1 MVFVSDEIKQKILVK
16 YNEINDMIDRGEVSF
31 DDGFELYQKYEDQ
44 MVSECK
50 ELNKREEKKGSVN
63 VQDVRR
69 GKGPEL
75 RWVTRVVLPPGGDSW
90 HPKNRKVKL
99 STTVA
104 EYGLSKYQFLRLR
117 ELAGKRYNPG
127 KDELT
132 ITSERYDHLLV

>member
-1 MVFVSDEIKQKILVK
+1 
-16 YNEINDMIDRGEVSF
+16 MIDRGEVSF
-31 DDGFELYQKYEDQ
+31 DEGFELYYKYEDQ

-50 ELNKREEKKGSVN
+50 EIIKREEKKHPANETEIKVR
-63 VQDVRR
+63 DDRR

-75 RWVTRVVLPPGGDSW
+75 RWVTRVVLSPGGDSW
-90 HPKNRKVKL
+90 HPKNRKAKL

-104 EYGLSKYQFLRLR
+104 EYGLSKYQFMRLR

-132 ITSERYDHLLV
+132 ITSER